1 MNFEFV
7 TAHRIIFGAGKL
19 REIGAL
25 AASFGTRALVVI
37 GGSVERAKPLLD
49 PLDSHNIAF
58 STFAVDGEPQIEHI
72 QTGIVVGREFDA
84 QLVIGFGGGSV
95 IDSAKA
101 IAALLTNPGEPLDYL
116 EVIGKGQKLTQTPLP
131 VIAIPTTAGTGSEV
145 TANAVLASKT
155 HQVKVSLRSPM
166 MLPRI
171 ALVDPELTYSLPKAV
186 TAYTGMD
193 ALTQVLEPFVT
204 HLATPVTDGYCREGL
219 TRAARSLRVAYVEG
233 TPESREDMA
242 ITSLF
247 GGIALTNAK
256 LGAVHGFAGVLGGM
270 VDAPHGGIC
279 AALLPHATAINLKAL
294 RSREPHNPALSR
306 YTEAAQI
313 LTGNRDAQ
321 AEDLLPWLGELVGEL
336 VGALNI
342 KPLSSYGVVEADF
355 PTIVEKSANA
365 SSMKG
370 NPITLTTEELTNIL
384 TLAI

>member
-7 TAHRIIFGAGKL
+7 TANRLIFGAGKL

-25 AASFGTRALVVI
+25 AAGFGTRMLVVI
-37 GGSVERAKPLLD
+37 GGSPERAKPLLNL
-49 PLDSHNIAF
+49 LDSQNLAYT
-58 STFAVDGEPQIEHI
+58 TFTVGGEPQIERI
-72 QTGIVVGREFDA
+72 QAGVALGREFGA

-95 IDSAKA
+95 MDSAKA
-101 IAALLTNPGEPLDYL
+101 IAALITNPGEPLDYL
-116 EVIGKGQKLTQTPLP
+116 EVIGKGQKLTEPPLP

-145 TANAVLASKT
+145 TANAVLASAT

-171 ALVDPELTYSLPKAV
+171 ALVDPELTYSLPRNV

-204 HLATPVTDGYCREGL
+204 HLATPVTDGFCREGL
-219 TRAARSLRVAYVEG
+219 TRAARSLRRAYDDG

-242 ITSLF
+242 MVSLF

-270 VDAPHGGIC
+270 YDAPHGAIC
-279 AALLPHATAINLKAL
+279 AALLPHATAVNLRAM
-294 RSREPHNPALSR
+294 RDREPDNPALHR
-306 YTEAAQI
+306 YTEAARI
-313 LTGNRDAQ
+313 LTGNTTAQ
-321 AEDLLPWLGELVGEL
+321 AEDLLPWLGEFVAHLD
-336 VGALNI
+336 I
-342 KPLSSYGVVEADF
+342 RPLSAYGIVASDF
-355 PTIVEKSANA
+355 PTIVEKSASA

-370 NPITLTTEELTNIL
+370 NPITLTSEELTEIL
-384 TLAI
+384 TLAT

>member
-7 TAHRIIFGAGKL
+7 TANRIIFGAGKL

-25 AASFGTRALVVI
+25 AAGFGTRMLVVI
-37 GGSVERAKPLLD
+37 GGSPERAKPLLTL
-49 PLDSHNIAF
+49 LDSQNLAYT
-58 STFAVDGEPQIEHI
+58 TFTVGGEPQIERI
-72 QTGIVVGREFDA
+72 QTGVALGRDFGA

-95 IDSAKA
+95 MDSAKA
-101 IAALLTNPGEPLDYL
+101 IAALITNPGEPLDYL
-116 EVIGKGQKLTQTPLP
+116 EVIGKGQKLTETPLP

-145 TANAVLASKT
+145 TANAVLASAT

-171 ALVDPELTYSLPKAV
+171 ALIDPELTYSLPRNV

-204 HLATPVTDGYCREGL
+204 HLATPITDGFCREGL
-219 TRAARSLRVAYVEG
+219 TRASRSLRRAYDDG
-233 TPESREDMA
+233 TPESREDIAMV
-242 ITSLF
+242 SLF

-270 VDAPHGGIC
+270 YDAPHGAIC
-279 AALLPHATAINLKAL
+279 AALLPHATAVNLRAM
-294 RSREPHNPALSR
+294 REREPNNPALNR
-306 YTEAAQI
+306 YTEAARI
-313 LTGNRDAQ
+313 LTGNSAAQ
-321 AEDLLPWLGELVGEL
+321 AEDLLPWLGELVAHL
-336 VGALNI
+336 DI
-342 KPLSSYGVVEADF
+342 RPLSAYGIVASDF

-370 NPITLTTEELTNIL
+370 NPITLTSKELIEIL
-384 TLAI
+384 TLAT